1 MNSKFLKYFSFWTK
15 QKLEIQNLSTHTV
28 HLFEHRVNSRLA
40 QSSDQ
45 SVSISV
51 YKVDIVN

>member
-28 HLFEHRVNSRLA
+28 HLFEHCVNSRLA